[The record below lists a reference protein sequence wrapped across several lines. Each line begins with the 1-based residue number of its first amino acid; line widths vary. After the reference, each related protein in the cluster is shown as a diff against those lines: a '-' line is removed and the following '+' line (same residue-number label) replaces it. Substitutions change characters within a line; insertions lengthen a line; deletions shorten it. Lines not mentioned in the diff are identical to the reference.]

1 MKKTKNLSSL
11 LILFLFLSLYANLW
25 GADPKKTTP
34 DTTGQKI
41 TRVKVGDEGITI
53 KTEEGKE
60 LTEKTGR
67 VTLGKEGIKIE
78 TVEPEETTTTEINI
92 KLGGRTATTI
102 ELNGG
107 DLVKFGKDITIEESE
122 KVPGDVVALGGDV
135 RVNGLVEG
143 DVVSIGG
150 DIRVSSTG
158 IIEKDAVSI
167 GGEIVQEPGAIIKG
181 RSQELGFLPGKLL
194 GFHTGPHFLSGVSF
208 IFSLFKILFLFFL
221 GIVVLA
227 LVPKNVQKVK
237 DKITKNPWQSALIGF
252 LGEILILPVF
262 ILLLITI
269 IGIPVAIII
278 LPLAILLGFL
288 LGYTSIS
295 LLIGEK
301 LKQNTNLKPQTQM
314 LTLVLGI
321 LTVEFISLF
330 ASFLRIFWGFFS
342 PFALIFAILGAL
354 ITYIVLTVGFGG
366 AILTLLGT
374 KPKDKPVV
382 PVTPAPDNAPS
393 PAQTG

>member
-1 MKKTKNLSSL
+1 MKRVKNLSVL
-11 LILFLFLSLYANLW
+11 LILFLFLFLYTNLW
-25 GADPKKTTP
+25 GADLKKATP
-34 DTTGQKI
+34 DTSGQKI
-41 TRVKVGDEGITI
+41 TQIKIGDEGITI
-53 KTEEGKE
+53 KTQEGKE
-60 LTEKTGR
+60 VKEKPGEII
-67 VTLGKEGIKIE
+67 LGKEGIKI
-78 TVEPEETTTTEINI
+78 TTSDTKETTATQIRIELPKHTTVV
-92 KLGGRTATTI
+92 

-107 DLVKFGKDITIEESE
+107 DLVKFGKDITIEEGE
-122 KVPGDVVALGGDV
+122 EITGDVVALGGDV

-150 DIRVSSTG
+150 GIRVSSSG
-158 IIEKDAVSI
+158 IIGKDAVSI

-181 RSQELGFLPGKLL
+181 NIQELGFLPGRLL
-194 GFHTGPHFLSGVSF
+194 GFHTGPHFLWSVSF

-221 GIVVLA
+221 GILVLA

-237 DKITKNPWQSALIGF
+237 DKITKNPWQSVLIGF
-252 LGEILILPVF
+252 LGEILILPAF

-278 LPLAILLGFL
+278 LPLAILLAFL
-288 LGYTSIS
+288 LGYTSVS

-301 LKQNTNLKPQTQM
+301 LKQSTNLQPQTQM

-321 LTVEFISLF
+321 LAVEFASLF

-342 PFALIFAILGAL
+342 PFALIFAILGTL
-354 ITYIVLTVGFGG
+354 ITYVALTIGFGG

-374 KPKDKPVV
+374 RPKDKPI
-382 PVTPAPDNAPS
+382 PPATPAPDTTPPQS
-393 PAQTG
+393 

>member
-1 MKKTKNLSSL
+1 MKRIKNLSSL

-41 TRVKVGDEGITI
+41 TQIKVGDEGITI
-53 KTEEGKE
+53 KTKEGKE

-78 TVEPEETTTTEINI
+78 TVEPKETTATEINI

-122 KVPGDVVALGGDV
+122 KVTGDVVALGGDV

-150 DIRVSSTG
+150 NIFVSSTG
-158 IIEKDAVSI
+158 IIEKNATSV
-167 GGEIVQEPGAIIKG
+167 GGDVRRDPGSIIKG
-181 RSQELGFLPGKLL
+181 ESVGLGFLPGKLL
-194 GFHTGPHFLSGVSF
+194 GFHTGSHFLWGVGF

-227 LVPKNVQKVK
+227 LVPNNVQKVK
-237 DKITKNPWQSALIGF
+237 DKITRNPWQSALIGF
-252 LGEILILPVF
+252 LGEIMILPAF
-262 ILLLITI
+262 ILLIITI
-269 IGIPVAIII
+269 IGIPVAILV
-278 LPLAILLGFL
+278 LPLAILLAML
-288 LGYTSIS
+288 IGYTSVS
-295 LLIGEK
+295 LIVGEK
-301 LKQNTNLKPQTQM
+301 LRQNTNIKPQTQM
-314 LTLVLGI
+314 MTLILGI
-321 LTVEFISLF
+321 LTIEFVLLF
-330 ASFLRIFWGFFS
+330 ARFLRIFWGFFS
-342 PFALIFAILGAL
+342 PFSLIFAIIGFL
-354 ITYIVLTVGFGG
+354 ITYVAFTIGFGG

-374 KPKDKPVV
+374 RPKDKPVTA
-382 PVTPAPDNAPS
+382 TPAPDTTPPQS
-393 PAQTG
+393 

>member
-1 MKKTKNLSSL
+1 MKRIKNLSVL
-11 LILFLFLSLYANLW
+11 LILLLFLSLYANLW

-41 TRVKVGDEGITI
+41 TQIKIGDEGITI
-53 KTEEGKE
+53 KTQEGKE
-60 LTEKTGR
+60 VKEKPGEII
-67 VTLGKEGIKIE
+67 LGKEGIKI
-78 TVEPEETTTTEINI
+78 TTSDTKETTATQIKIELPKHTTVV
-92 KLGGRTATTI
+92 

-107 DLVKFGKDITIEESE
+107 DLVKFGKDITIEEGE
-122 KVPGDVVALGGDV
+122 KVTGDVVAIGGNV
-135 RVNGLVEG
+135 RVKGLVEG

-150 DIRVSSTG
+150 NIFVSSTG
-158 IIEKDAVSI
+158 IIEKDATSV
-167 GGEIVQEPGAIIKG
+167 GGNVIRDPGAIIKG
-181 RSQELGFLPGKLL
+181 ETVGLSFLPLRFLGFRSGSYFNRGI
-194 GFHTGPHFLSGVSF
+194 GFL
-208 IFSLFKILFLFFL
+208 FSIFKILFLFFL

-237 DKITKNPWQSALIGF
+237 DKITKNPWQSVLIGF
-252 LGEILILPVF
+252 LGEILILPAF
-262 ILLLITI
+262 ILLIITI
-269 IGIPVAIII
+269 IGIPVAILI
-278 LPLAILLGFL
+278 LPLAILLAML
-288 LGYTSIS
+288 LGYTSVS
-295 LLIGEK
+295 LIVGEK

-354 ITYIVLTVGFGG
+354 ITYVVLTIGFGG

-374 KPKDKPVV
+374 RPKDKPI
-382 PVTPAPDNAPS
+382 PVTSVPDPTPPQS
-393 PAQTG
+393 